1 MIIKK
6 CTIIPVLLIIFLAFN
21 GCNNI
26 PSPSETVKPPQYSQS
41 SDLPSNTKSA
51 FDEYNK
57 LVLSNSSPAQLIT
70 FLNKNIGNMKK
81 EEADKAIK
89 SLLNAQKIKIEN
101 YQKKLSSDDFDKQ
114 IGGYSGYE
122 KYASVEALE
131 KQNDNELKSFF
142 QSAYAD
148 GFKMYQYEGS
158 HDFEIDY
165 YSLYKNYS
173 SYISDEYSSY
183 LEIMGTQS
191 QKHYY
196 EDLTVTITW
205 DDLAA
210 RIMSVE
216 NFIKKYK
223 DSEYAMEMSKLFDE
237 YFDTYKDGTTH
248 SRVFDYETNIINQ
261 DVLKS
266 YESTITKYP
275 GSKLAKLTSEYLD
288 KIKANNYKSFNST
301 KMPD

>member
-6 CTIIPVLLIIFLAFN
+6 YAIIPIMLISLSAFC
-21 GCNNI
+21 GCDKI
-26 PSPSETVKPPQYSQS
+26 PSPSETVKPPQYTQN
-41 SDLPSNTKSA
+41 SDLPSNKKSA
-51 FDEYNK
+51 FDEYK
-57 LVLSNSSPAQLIT
+57 KMVLNNNSPAQLLT

-89 SLLNAQKIKIEN
+89 TLLNAQKTKIEN
-101 YQKKLSSDDFDKQ
+101 YQRKLESDDFDRQ

-122 KYASVEALE
+122 KYSSVEALE
-131 KQNDNELKSFF
+131 KQDNNELKSFF

-148 GFKMYQYEGS
+148 GYKMYQSEGT
-158 HDFEIDY
+158 HNFEIDY

-173 SYISDEYSSY
+173 SYISEEYSSY
-183 LEIMGTQS
+183 LEIMGTQT

-196 EDLTVTITW
+196 DDLTVTITW

-216 NFIKKYK
+216 NFIQKYK
-223 DSEYAMEMSKLFDE
+223 DSEYAKEMSELFDE
-237 YFDTYKDGTTH
+237 YFITYKEGAIH

-288 KIKANNYKSFNST
+288 KIKANDFKNINT